1 MSIDISEGL
10 PAKKKAAPVVD
21 AKKGGDSPKG
31 KGGGTTEE
39 NSAKRIRQAVYDI
52 RYRARR
58 EDIDLKAAYAQYMS
72 NTSMDQKEKAAV
84 RDKLFGKKG
93 GVSEQ
98 YFGISDDWAIESM
111 SRALN
116 SVFIEGA
123 QKEEVIEL
131 EYVNKLAE
139 ESERKY
145 KVRVLDPK
153 SKKSYVRYA
162 TREKI
167 SQLRQRGLKVEMT
180 EHGDPYEGTKKAKKD
195 YDGDGKKES
204 SSKEHAGVVHNAIQ
218 RKKGG
223 DPDGQDTR
231 KEEYLADGTTSTEPT
246 GQKINPK
253 NVNNYATGA
262 VKIAP
267 KQEADKQAG
276 YSTHGESV
284 EFSEDSKY
292 GYDSKGRSLNPKDK
306 AKRDTRSNY
315 AHVNFLKNKMRA
327 GLGVKNMLPC
337 IDPEEAEQ
345 KFEKVA
351 TSSKVK
357 AEDDIDEGVRQA
369 VKALAP
375 LVTGGVVG
383 ATLAHKQNKD
393 RGYDTNVPGTR
404 AVDAVKKWWNK
415 PIIAPTITKPEWD
428 KRVKDGTTHEL
439 IEPKKQKKI
448 KEGKIIGLESVYY
461 SEDGETIF
469 EKRVPIL
476 EKTKEEE
483 DKSGVPD
490 GIGTPL
496 PAGPFKK
503 KLQTLPYKPGE
514 TPSKLI
520 PLPGKTSK
528 KPSKGVPD
536 GIGTPLPGKI
546 SKKGPSASPSGT
558 KPPAGAVSGSGTK
571 DDPWITP
578 AVKGKNAP
586 SPHKSSSGTPNPD
599 TMIDAS
605 GKEVSNYKKGSLERA
620 VQDKGGK
627 NLLSIT
633 PQGTVL
639 NRQVGGY
646 AKAKDDS
653 KSKTQDA
660 LNRNPGNSPAGQDA
674 LNRNPGKSS
683 ELIPAK
689 LTPAKLTPA
698 RLIKREFQNRVSG
711 ESYIPE
717 EGYDRMRD
725 RRLELYGTGHD
736 GSDRKGSSGGSRKP
750 QTKKERKE
758 SQKRSEQAYKN
769 VVQSLKDKYGDNAV
783 ITSSRKKKAKKDK

>member
-21 AKKGGDSPKG
+21 AKKGGDNPKG

-58 EDIDLKAAYAQYMS
+58 EDIDLKAAFAQYMG
-72 NTSMDQKEKAAV
+72 NTTMDQKEKAAV
-84 RDKLFGKKG
+84 REKLFGKKG

-98 YFGISDDWAIESM
+98 YFGISDNWAIESM
-111 SRALN
+111 SKALN

-131 EYVNKLAE
+131 EYLNKLAE
-139 ESERKY
+139 EADRKY

-180 EHGDPYEGTKKAKKD
+180 EHGDPYEGKKKD

-231 KEEYLADGTTSTEPT
+231 KEEYLADGTTSTAET
-246 GQKINPK
+246 GQKINPR

-267 KQEADKQAG
+267 KQEADKQSG

-306 AKRDTRSNY
+306 GKRDIRSNH

-357 AEDDIDEGVRQA
+357 AEDDIDEGVRDAIKAGVNVLKRGAAGVANFLDQEQA
-369 VKALAP
+369 AAEED
-375 LVTGGVVG
+375 G
-383 ATLAHKQNKD
+383 AKVRELRKNPRYKWG
-393 RGYDTNVPGTR
+393 RG
-404 AVDAVKKWWNK
+404 
-415 PIIAPTITKPEWD
+415 E
-428 KRVKDGTTHEL
+428 
-439 IEPKKQKKI
+439 Q
-448 KEGKIIGLESVYY
+448 KEGKILGLESVYY
-461 SEDGETIF
+461 SVDGETIL
-469 EKRVPIL
+469 EKIVPIL
-476 EKTKEEE
+476 EKTKDE

-490 GIGTPL
+490 SPVKFTPQVGGRNDS
-496 PAGPFKK
+496 PPIWSKVKAGPKR
-503 KLQTLPYKPGE
+503 TL
-514 TPSKLI
+514 
-520 PLPGKTSK
+520 
-528 KPSKGVPD
+528 
-536 GIGTPLPGKI
+536 LPGKI
-546 SKKGPSASPSGT
+546 KKDGPSASPSGT

-578 AVKGKNAP
+578 AVKGKDAP
-586 SPHKSSSGTPNPD
+586 SPHKKPVGSSGTSNPD

-646 AKAKDDS
+646 AKPKP
-653 KSKTQDA
+653 KTQDL
-660 LNRNPGNSPAGQDA
+660 LNRNPGNPPKTQDL
-674 LNRNPGKSS
+674 LNRNPDKQ
-683 ELIPAK
+683 PK
-689 LTPAKLTPA
+689 LTPAGRTSSDYANRSSSSMEDDIKQINTMPA
-698 RLIKREFQNRVSG
+698 IPQDTLDSFTKPKTGNKKKFQNKVSG

-717 EGYDRMRD
+717 EGYDHMRD
-725 RRLELYGTGHD
+725 RRLEKYGIGHD

-750 QTKKERKE
+750 QSKKEKKE
-758 SQKRSEQAYKN
+758 SQKRSEQAYN
-769 VVQSLKDKYGDNAV
+769 SVVKSLKDKYGDGV

>member
-21 AKKGGDSPKG
+21 AKKGGDNPKG

-58 EDIDLKAAYAQYMS
+58 EDIDLKAAYAQYMG

-98 YFGISDDWAIESM
+98 YFGISDNWAIESM

-139 ESERKY
+139 EADRKY

-180 EHGDPYEGTKKAKKD
+180 EHGDPYEGKKKD

-231 KEEYLADGTTSTEPT
+231 KEEYLADGTTSTAET

-262 VKIAP
+262 VKVAP
-267 KQEADKQAG
+267 AQKADPQSG

-306 AKRDTRSNY
+306 AKRDIRSNH

-357 AEDDIDEGVRQA
+357 AEDDIDEGVKDA
-369 VKALAP
+369 IKA
-375 LVTGGVVG
+375 GVNVLKRG
-383 ATLAHKQNKD
+383 AAGVANFLDQEKAAAEEDGAKVRELKKNPRYKWG
-393 RGYDTNVPGTR
+393 RG
-404 AVDAVKKWWNK
+404 
-415 PIIAPTITKPEWD
+415 E
-428 KRVKDGTTHEL
+428 
-439 IEPKKQKKI
+439 Q
-448 KEGKIIGLESVYY
+448 KEGKILGLESVYY
-461 SEDGETIF
+461 SVDGETIF
-469 EKRVPIL
+469 EKIVPIL
-476 EKTKEEE
+476 EKTKDE

-490 GIGTPL
+490 GIRTIL

-503 KLQTLPYKPGE
+503 KGE
-514 TPSKLI
+514 APVLT
-520 PLPGKTSK
+520 PLPGKISSK
-528 KPSKGVPD
+528 KPVPR
-536 GIGTPLPGKI
+536 PLPGKI

-558 KPPAGAVSGSGTK
+558 KPPAGATSGSGTK

-578 AVKGKNAP
+578 AVKGKDAP
-586 SPHKSSSGTPNPD
+586 SPHKKPVGSSGTSNPD

-646 AKAKDDS
+646 AKS
-653 KSKTQDA
+653 KPKTQDL
-660 LNRNPGNSPAGQDA
+660 LNRNPDKQP
-674 LNRNPGKSS
+674 
-683 ELIPAK
+683 K
-689 LTPAKLTPA
+689 LTPAGRTSSDYANRSSSPMEDDIDKLPTAIPQDT
-698 RLIKREFQNRVSG
+698 LDSFTKPKTGNKKKFQNKVSG

-717 EGYDRMRD
+717 EGYDHMRD
-725 RRLELYGTGHD
+725 RRLEKYGIGHD

-750 QTKKERKE
+750 QSKKERKE
-758 SQKRSEQAYKN
+758 SQKRSEQAYN
-769 VVQSLKDKYGDNAV
+769 SVVKSLKDKYGDGV

>member
-58 EDIDLKAAYAQYMS
+58 EDIDLKAAYAQYMG

-98 YFGISDDWAIESM
+98 YFGISDNWAIESM

-139 ESERKY
+139 EADRKY

-180 EHGDPYEGTKKAKKD
+180 EHGDPYEGKKKD

-231 KEEYLADGTTSTEPT
+231 KEEYLADGTTSTAET

-306 AKRDTRSNY
+306 GKRDIRSNH

-357 AEDDIDEGVRQA
+357 AEDDIDEGVRDA
-369 VKALAP
+369 IKA
-375 LVTGGVVG
+375 GVNVLKRG
-383 ATLAHKQNKD
+383 AAGVANWLDQEKAAAEEDGAEVRRLQKNPKYKWG
-393 RGYDTNVPGTR
+393 RG
-404 AVDAVKKWWNK
+404 
-415 PIIAPTITKPEWD
+415 E
-428 KRVKDGTTHEL
+428 
-439 IEPKKQKKI
+439 Q
-448 KEGKIIGLESVYY
+448 KEGKILGLESVYY
-461 SEDGETIF
+461 SVDGETIL
-469 EKRVPIL
+469 EKIVPIL
-476 EKTKEEE
+476 EKTKDE

-490 GIGTPL
+490 GIRTIL

-503 KLQTLPYKPGE
+503 KGE
-514 TPSKLI
+514 TPVLT
-520 PLPGKTSK
+520 PLPGKVSSK
-528 KPSKGVPD
+528 KPVL
-536 GIGTPLPGKI
+536 TPLPGKI

-578 AVKGKNAP
+578 AVKGKDAP
-586 SPHKSSSGTPNPD
+586 SPHKKPVGSSGTSNPD

-605 GKEVSNYKKGSLERA
+605 GKEVSNYKKGSLERS

-646 AKAKDDS
+646 AKAKV
-653 KSKTQDA
+653 KSDA
-660 LNRNPGNSPAGQDA
+660 PKAPAGSMEDEIKQINTMPAIPQDT
-674 LNRNPGKSS
+674 LDSFTKPKTGNK
-683 ELIPAK
+683 K
-689 LTPAKLTPA
+689 K
-698 RLIKREFQNRVSG
+698 FQNKVTG

-717 EGYDRMRD
+717 EGYDHMRD
-725 RRLELYGTGHD
+725 RRLEKYGIGHD

-750 QTKKERKE
+750 QSKKEKKE
-758 SQKRSEQAYKN
+758 SQKRSEQAYN
-769 VVQSLKDKYGDNAV
+769 SVVKSLKDKYGDGV

>member
-58 EDIDLKAAYAQYMS
+58 EDIDLKAAYAQYMG

-98 YFGISDDWAIESM
+98 YFGISDNWAIESM

-139 ESERKY
+139 EADRKY

-180 EHGDPYEGTKKAKKD
+180 EHGDPYEGKKKD

-231 KEEYLADGTTSTEPT
+231 KEEYLADGTTSTAET

-262 VKIAP
+262 VKVAP
-267 KQEADKQAG
+267 AQKADPQSG

-306 AKRDTRSNY
+306 GKRDIRSNH

-357 AEDDIDEGVRQA
+357 AEDDIDEGVRDA
-369 VKALAP
+369 IKA
-375 LVTGGVVG
+375 GVNVLKRG
-383 ATLAHKQNKD
+383 AAGVANWLDQEKAAAEEDGAEVRRLRKD
-393 RGYDTNVPGTR
+393 PKYKWGRG
-404 AVDAVKKWWNK
+404 
-415 PIIAPTITKPEWD
+415 E
-428 KRVKDGTTHEL
+428 
-439 IEPKKQKKI
+439 Q
-448 KEGKIIGLESVYY
+448 KEGKILGLESVYY

-469 EKRVPIL
+469 EKIVPIL
-476 EKTKEEE
+476 EKTKDDE

-490 GIGTPL
+490 GIRTIL

-503 KLQTLPYKPGE
+503 KGE
-514 TPSKLI
+514 APVLT
-520 PLPGKTSK
+520 PLPGKISSK
-528 KPSKGVPD
+528 KPVPR
-536 GIGTPLPGKI
+536 PLPGKI

-558 KPPAGAVSGSGTK
+558 KPPAGATSGSGTK

-578 AVKGKNAP
+578 AVKGKDAP
-586 SPHKSSSGTPNPD
+586 SPHKKPVGSSGTSNPD

-646 AKAKDDS
+646 AKAKV
-653 KSKTQDA
+653 KSDA
-660 LNRNPGNSPAGQDA
+660 PKAPAGSMEDEIKQINTMPAIPQDT
-674 LNRNPGKSS
+674 LDSFTKPK
-683 ELIPAK
+683 K
-689 LTPAKLTPA
+689 K
-698 RLIKREFQNRVSG
+698 FQNRVTG

-717 EGYDRMRD
+717 EGYDHMRD
-725 RRLELYGTGHD
+725 RRLEKYGIGHD

-750 QTKKERKE
+750 QSKKERKE
-758 SQKRSEQAYKN
+758 SQKRSEQAYN
-769 VVQSLKDKYGDNAV
+769 SVVKSLKDKYGDGV

>member
-58 EDIDLKAAYAQYMS
+58 EDIDLKAAYAQYMG

-262 VKIAP
+262 VKVAP
-267 KQEADKQAG
+267 TQKADPQSG

-393 RGYDTNVPGTR
+393 RGYDTKPPGTR
-404 AVDAVKKWWNK
+404 VVNTIKRGAAGVANWLDQEKAAAEEDGAEVRRLKK
-415 PIIAPTITKPEWD
+415 D
-428 KRVKDGTTHEL
+428 
-439 IEPKKQKKI
+439 PKYKWGQQ

-476 EKTKEEE
+476 EKTKDDE
-483 DKSGVPD
+483 DKSGVP
-490 GIGTPL
+490 GITPL

-514 TPSKLI
+514 TPSKL
-520 PLPGKTSK
+520 
-528 KPSKGVPD
+528 V
-536 GIGTPLPGKI
+536 PLPGKI
-546 SKKGPSASPSGT
+546 KKDGPSSSPSGT

-578 AVKGKNAP
+578 AVKGKDAP
-586 SPHKSSSGTPNPD
+586 SPHKKPVGSSGTSNPD

-646 AKAKDDS
+646 AKAKVKSNAPKAPKAPKPAAGSMEDDI
-653 KSKTQDA
+653 KQINTMPAIPQDT
-660 LNRNPGNSPAGQDA
+660 LDSFTKP
-674 LNRNPGKSS
+674 
-683 ELIPAK
+683 
-689 LTPAKLTPA
+689 T
-698 RLIKREFQNRVSG
+698 RLQKRFQNKVTG

-736 GSDRKGSSGGSRKP
+736 GSDRRGSSGGSRKP

>member
-58 EDIDLKAAYAQYMS
+58 EDIDLKAAYAQYMG

-98 YFGISDDWAIESM
+98 YFGISDNWAIESM

-139 ESERKY
+139 EADRKY

-180 EHGDPYEGTKKAKKD
+180 EHGDPYEGKKKD

-231 KEEYLADGTTSTEPT
+231 KEEYLADGTTSTAET

-262 VKIAP
+262 VKVAP
-267 KQEADKQAG
+267 AQKADPQSG

-306 AKRDTRSNY
+306 AKRDIRSNH

-357 AEDDIDEGVRQA
+357 AEDDIDEGVRDA
-369 VKALAP
+369 IKA
-375 LVTGGVVG
+375 GVNVLKRG
-383 ATLAHKQNKD
+383 AAGVANWLDQEKAAAEEDGAEVRRLQKNPKYKWG
-393 RGYDTNVPGTR
+393 RG
-404 AVDAVKKWWNK
+404 
-415 PIIAPTITKPEWD
+415 E
-428 KRVKDGTTHEL
+428 
-439 IEPKKQKKI
+439 Q
-448 KEGKIIGLESVYY
+448 KEGKILGLESVYY

-469 EKRVPIL
+469 EKIVPIL
-476 EKTKEEE
+476 EKTKDDE

-490 GIGTPL
+490 GIRTIL

-503 KLQTLPYKPGE
+503 KGE
-514 TPSKLI
+514 APVLT
-520 PLPGKTSK
+520 PLPGKISSK
-528 KPSKGVPD
+528 KPVPR
-536 GIGTPLPGKI
+536 PLPGKI

-558 KPPAGAVSGSGTK
+558 KPPAGATSGSGTK

-578 AVKGKNAP
+578 AVKGKDAP
-586 SPHKSSSGTPNPD
+586 SPHKKPVGSSGTSNPD

-605 GKEVSNYKKGSLERA
+605 GKEVSNYKKGSLERS

-646 AKAKDDS
+646 AKAKV
-653 KSKTQDA
+653 KSDA
-660 LNRNPGNSPAGQDA
+660 PKAPAGSMEDEIKQINTMPAIPQDT
-674 LNRNPGKSS
+674 LDSFTKPK
-683 ELIPAK
+683 K
-689 LTPAKLTPA
+689 K
-698 RLIKREFQNRVSG
+698 FQNRVTG

-717 EGYDRMRD
+717 EGYDHMRD
-725 RRLELYGTGHD
+725 RRLEKYGIGHD

-750 QTKKERKE
+750 QSKKERKE
-758 SQKRSEQAYKN
+758 SQKRSEQAYN
-769 VVQSLKDKYGDNAV
+769 SVVKSLKDKYGDGV

>member
-21 AKKGGDSPKG
+21 AKKGGDNPKG

-58 EDIDLKAAYAQYMS
+58 EDIDLKAAYAQYMG

-139 ESERKY
+139 EADRKY

-180 EHGDPYEGTKKAKKD
+180 EHGDPYEGKKKD

-231 KEEYLADGTTSTEPT
+231 KEEYLADGTTSTAET

-262 VKIAP
+262 VKVAP
-267 KQEADKQAG
+267 AQKADPQSG

-306 AKRDTRSNY
+306 GKRDIRSNH

-357 AEDDIDEGVRQA
+357 AEDDIDEGVRDAIKAGVNVLKRGAAGVANFLDQEQA
-369 VKALAP
+369 AAEED
-375 LVTGGVVG
+375 G
-383 ATLAHKQNKD
+383 AKVRELKKNPRYKWG
-393 RGYDTNVPGTR
+393 RG
-404 AVDAVKKWWNK
+404 
-415 PIIAPTITKPEWD
+415 E
-428 KRVKDGTTHEL
+428 
-439 IEPKKQKKI
+439 Q
-448 KEGKIIGLESVYY
+448 KEGKILGLESVYY
-461 SEDGETIF
+461 SVDGETIF
-469 EKRVPIL
+469 EKIVPIL
-476 EKTKEEE
+476 EKTKDE

-490 GIGTPL
+490 GIRTIL

-503 KLQTLPYKPGE
+503 KGE
-514 TPSKLI
+514 APVLT
-520 PLPGKTSK
+520 PLPGKISSK
-528 KPSKGVPD
+528 KPVPR
-536 GIGTPLPGKI
+536 PLLPGKI

-558 KPPAGAVSGSGTK
+558 KPPAGATSGSGTK

-578 AVKGKNAP
+578 AVKGKDAP

-646 AKAKDDS
+646 AKS
-653 KSKTQDA
+653 KPKTQD
-660 LNRNPGNSPAGQDA
+660 LS
-674 LNRNPGKSS
+674 
-683 ELIPAK
+683 K
-689 LTPAKLTPA
+689 LTPAGRTSSDYANRSSSSMEDDLDKLPTAIPQDT
-698 RLIKREFQNRVSG
+698 LDSFTKPKTGNKKKFQNKVSG

-717 EGYDRMRD
+717 EGYDHMRD
-725 RRLELYGTGHD
+725 RRLEKYGIGHD

-750 QTKKERKE
+750 QSKKEKKE
-758 SQKRSEQAYKN
+758 SQKRSEQAYN
-769 VVQSLKDKYGDNAV
+769 SVVKSLKDKYGDGV

>member
-262 VKIAP
+262 VKVAP
-267 KQEADKQAG
+267 TQKADPQSG

-369 VKALAP
+369 VKVLAP
-375 LVTGGVVG
+375 LVTGGIAG
-383 ATLAHKQNKD
+383 ATLAHKQNKY
-393 RGYDTNVPGTR
+393 RGYDTKVPGTR

-476 EKTKEEE
+476 EKTKEE

-490 GIGTPL
+490 SPVTFTPQVGGKNDS
-496 PAGPFKK
+496 PPIWSKVKAGPKK
-503 KLQTLPYKPGE
+503 TL
-514 TPSKLI
+514 
-520 PLPGKTSK
+520 
-528 KPSKGVPD
+528 
-536 GIGTPLPGKI
+536 LPGKI
-546 SKKGPSASPSGT
+546 KKDGASASPSGT

-578 AVKGKNAP
+578 AVPGKNAP
-586 SPHKSSSGTPNPD
+586 SPHEKPVGSSGTSNPD

-646 AKAKDDS
+646 AKAKVKSNAPKPAAGSMEDDI
-653 KSKTQDA
+653 KQINTMPAIPQDT
-660 LNRNPGNSPAGQDA
+660 LDSFTKPTRPKLTPAK
-674 LNRNPGKSS
+674 LT
-683 ELIPAK
+683 PAK

-736 GSDRKGSSGGSRKP
+736 GSDRRGSSGGSRKP